1 LRRRL
6 PIPSIHRALSP
17 PVESADRLPAC
28 AELQIRCSHRRSTLS
43 SPPTYLPSSPGF
55 YIPSACANGPHLPV
69 IPVCLTSD
77 LRLQSVPPARL
88 FMKPPACAVCTIV
101 SLLGGHSSLLLR
113 FLVHA
118 ACAAWSIAAL
128 ARILVLSAKF
138 AANFRL
144 SPLISPSTQL
154 LIRYRFPTR

>member
-1 LRRRL
+1 LNQLTGFRL
-6 PIPSIHRALSP
+6 APNSKSAAPTGDLLSAP
-17 PVESADRLPAC
+17 RQRIFPLHPA
-28 AELQIRCSHRRSTLS
+28 
-43 SPPTYLPSSPGF
+43 F
-55 YIPSACANGPHLPV
+55 
-69 IPVCLTSD
+69 TS
-77 LRLQSVPPARL
+77 LRLAPMGRIFRLSRFASPQTCAFSQFPPARL

-154 LIRYRFPTR
+154 LIRYRFPTRPQAPAHHSGRN